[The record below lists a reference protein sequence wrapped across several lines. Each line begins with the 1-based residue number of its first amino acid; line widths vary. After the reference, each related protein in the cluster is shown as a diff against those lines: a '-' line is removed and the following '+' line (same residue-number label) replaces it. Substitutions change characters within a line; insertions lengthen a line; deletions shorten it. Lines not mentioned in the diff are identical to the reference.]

1 MDVLGAAAA
10 GRRVD
15 AAAVDS
21 SFTFHKLSNRGPGAG
36 IQKPRIRPRRSA
48 LPVTSLMPDW
58 HPLKVTRL
66 VWQDM
71 EKRSNAVNQ
80 PSASLKLEN
89 IGLSWR
95 KIAWLAMWRND
106 EILLL
111 STNAS
116 RVAASSRRTLAFG
129 KSWLSLEIS
138 SECLRLPS
146 RNGCCPGRL

>member
-21 SFTFHKLSNRGPGAG
+21 SFTFHKLSTRGRGAG

-80 PSASLKLEN
+80 PSASLKLEVL
-89 IGLSWR
+89 IP
-95 KIAWLAMWRND
+95 A
-106 EILLL
+106 
-111 STNAS
+111 
-116 RVAASSRRTLAFG
+116 
-129 KSWLSLEIS
+129 
-138 SECLRLPS
+138 LRL
-146 RNGCCPGRL
+146 GQVYVTHTATRLAGPFLAETIYFS